1 MNAPLASTKCR
12 TTASC
17 TLAGMNVVLDMSGAL
32 YLPEGRVLVVADMH
46 LEKATSG
53 ARRGIFLPPY
63 DSRITLDL
71 LSRTVA
77 AYLPDRVVFLG
88 DSFHDAHAPLR
99 LDAICLDT
107 LAALSQSTELI
118 WVTGNHDPDIPKSI
132 AAEFIAEFF
141 LNGLHFTHI
150 PELVA
155 SNPQVSGHL
164 HPVVTVT
171 GRGRTLRRRCFA
183 TDGSRMILPA
193 FGAYTGGLNVKDK
206 AFDGLF
212 KRSTLTTHV
221 IGEQG
226 IYSLP
231 ITTNRI

>member
-1 MNAPLASTKCR
+1 MNAPLISTKCR

-17 TLAGMNVVLDMSGAL
+17 TLAGMEAVLDMSGAL
-32 YLPEGRVLVVADMH
+32 YLTEGRILVVADMH
-46 LEKATSG
+46 LEKGTSG

-63 DSRITLDL
+63 DSQITLNL
-71 LSRTVA
+71 LSRTVTTYA
-77 AYLPDRVVFLG
+77 PERVIFLG

-99 LDAICLDT
+99 LDTGCLDT
-107 LAALSQSTELI
+107 LTTISKSCELV
-118 WVTGNHDPDIPKSI
+118 WVTGNHDPEIPQSI
-132 AAEFIAEFF
+132 AAMCISELSFS
-141 LNGLHFTHI
+141 GLHFTHI
-150 PELVA
+150 PEL
-155 SNPQVSGHL
+155 STHTPQVSGHL

-171 GRGRTLRRRCFA
+171 GRGRSMRRRCFA

-212 KRSTLTTHV
+212 KRSALTTHV

-231 ITTNRI
+231 VTASNR